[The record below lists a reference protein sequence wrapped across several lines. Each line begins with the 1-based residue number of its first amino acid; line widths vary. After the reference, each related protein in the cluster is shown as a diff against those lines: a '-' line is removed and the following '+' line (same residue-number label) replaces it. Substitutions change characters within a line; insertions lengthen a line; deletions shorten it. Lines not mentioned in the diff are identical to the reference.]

1 MTIDYIKSKLEC
13 RAESGELD
21 ICNTY
26 GESGYEVKE
35 GKLIYLGNW
44 NGIERVAKA
53 LEDDGN
59 EIEWK
64 DEWFLDYEESRCFR
78 IQPDSYNWIQSFVV
92 TDTDQV
98 ICKEDLERYPQLLDD
113 YIEHY
118 LLNNPNRVDLF
129 CIDLESEGFTELEDV
144 YRNGWYGKEDNPN
157 EIYEKLSKEY
167 DVIFQINYAHVW
179 EISFTVWVKK
189 IEE

>member
-21 ICNTY
+21 ICDTY
-26 GESGYEVKE
+26 GEPGYEVKE

-44 NGIERVAKA
+44 NGIERIAKA

-59 EIEWK
+59 EIEWA
-64 DEWFLDYEESRCFR
+64 DEWFIDHEESRCFR
-78 IQPDSYNWIQSFVV
+78 IQPDSYNWTQSFVI
-92 TDTDQV
+92 TDVDQV
-98 ICKEDLERYPQLLDD
+98 ICKEDLENYPQLLDD
-113 YIEHY
+113 YIEYY

-129 CIDLESEGFTELEDV
+129 CVDLASKGFTELEDI
-144 YRNGWYGKEDNPN
+144 YRNGWYGKEDSPS

-167 DVIFQINYAHVW
+167 DVIFQINYAHMW